1 MRTEH
6 LFAPTLRQVSS
17 EVELASHRLLLR
29 AGYIRQ
35 LVAGVYSLL
44 PLGVRVAHRLEA
56 IVREESNAV
65 GAQEVLLPT
74 LHPLEL
80 WEKTGRADYLGPELM
95 RLKDR
100 NGRPF
105 CLGPTHEEVLTTLV
119 GAEVR
124 SYRDL
129 PLTLYQIQTKFR
141 DDPRPRGG
149 LIRLREF
156 SMHDAYSFDRDIAG
170 LDRSFDIMVAAYH
183 RILKRIGIPYDVVD
197 ASGGVIGGWDTKEF
211 ELRTESGE
219 SHYLRCL
226 QCGYA
231 ATAEVAKVAAAPPAE
246 PTEEMLP
253 REPVDTP
260 DAKTIEAV
268 TAFLKLPAR
277 KLVKTLLYTHDGRV
291 VAALVRGDRELSEDK
306 LRDALGGGKL
316 HMADAATVER
326 VSTAPVGFA
335 GPVGLNPV
343 IPSGSEESRR
353 SIVEIIADEELKVE
367 RNFVTGG
374 NAADVHLLN
383 VNWGRDFEVSKWAQ
397 IRNAEAGDLCPNCG
411 QALESYRGI
420 ELAHVF
426 KLGTAYSG
434 PLEAVF
440 LDEDGQRKPIQ
451 MGCYGLGSTRMIAA
465 IAEHFHDD
473 SGLIWP
479 TSVAPFDVIVIPVN
493 HDDPV
498 QRELAERIYGDLRT
512 AGFDTLL
519 ETRAER
525 PGVKFKDA
533 DLIGIPGQVVVG
545 RMAGEGKVEV
555 RRHAGATRTV
565 GADEVASALQELL
578 LETCPR

>member
-512 AGFDTLL
+512 AGLDALL
-519 ETRAER
+519 ETRDER

-555 RRHAGATRTV
+555 RRRAGATRTV